1 MVHWPGDPPV
11 EITLAKDL
19 SKGDSSNVSQ
29 LSMGSHTG
37 THMDAPLH
45 FIPGAAGLDQMEL
58 SATIGLARVIGINDP
73 ESITV
78 PELEGHNIQAGERIL
93 FKTLNSSARW
103 AQEPFA
109 ANFVYIATDSA
120 RYLAGKGIRTV
131 GVDYLS
137 VGGYKN
143 NGSDVH
149 KALLGAG
156 VWIIEGLQ
164 LYGIETGHYEM
175 VCLPLRILGADGAPA
190 RAILRPA

>member
-1 MVHWPGDPPV
+1 MVHWPGDPAV
-11 EITLAKDL
+11 EITLAKDI

-45 FIPGAAGLDQMEL
+45 FIPGATGLDQMEL
-58 SATIGLARVIGINDP
+58 SATIGAARVIGINDP

-78 PELEGHNIQAGERIL
+78 PELEAHDIQAGERVL
-93 FKTLNSSARW
+93 LKTRNSSTRW
-103 AQEPFA
+103 AQDPFA
-109 ANFVYIATDSA
+109 TDFVYIATDSA
-120 RYLAGKGIRTV
+120 RYLAERGIRTV

-156 VWIIEGLQ
+156 IWIIEGLQ
-164 LYGIETGHYEM
+164 LYGVEPGPYEM
-175 VCLPLRILGADGAPA
+175 ICLPLRILGADGAPA
-190 RAILRPA
+190 RAVLRPA